1 MTSDLNTT
9 FGHRSICICGEAATT
24 TLNPEPGTMNPEPGT
39 MNLEL
44 SIVFLFPAVYN
55 TYMIIIL

>member
-1 MTSDLNTT
+1 MGDTPHGLT
-9 FGHRSICICGEAATT
+9 
-24 TLNPEPGTMNPEPGT
+24 P
-39 MNLEL
+39 NLEL

>member
-1 MTSDLNTT
+1 MLPS
-9 FGHRSICICGEAATT
+9 GIAPIYIRGEATT
-24 TLNPEPGTMNPEPGT
+24 TLNPEPRT

>member
-9 FGHRSICICGEAATT
+9 FGHRPICICGEAATT
-24 TLNPEPGTMNPEPGT
+24 TLNPEPRT

>member
-1 MTSDLNTT
+1 MGDPPHGL
-9 FGHRSICICGEAATT
+9 
-24 TLNPEPGTMNPEPGT
+24 TLNPEPRTS
-39 MNLEL
+39 NLEL

>member
-1 MTSDLNTT
+1 MYLR
-9 FGHRSICICGEAATT
+9 RSRHQ
-24 TLNPEPGTMNPEPGT
+24 NPEPRT

>member
-1 MTSDLNTT
+1 MYLR
-9 FGHRSICICGEAATT
+9 RSRHYNPEPR
-24 TLNPEPGTMNPEPGT
+24 TLNP
-39 MNLEL
+39 EL